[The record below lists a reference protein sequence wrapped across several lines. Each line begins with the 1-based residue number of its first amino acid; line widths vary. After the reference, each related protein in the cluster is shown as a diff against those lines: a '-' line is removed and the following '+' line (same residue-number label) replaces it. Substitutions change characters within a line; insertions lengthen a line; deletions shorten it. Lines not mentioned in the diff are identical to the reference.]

1 MGIYEQLGIS
11 PVINARSYS
20 TKLGGAPL
28 PGQVLEAMRSAA
40 DQCVRMDELQEAAGR
55 AIADATGAEAGIVT
69 SGASAAL
76 TLAAAACLAG
86 FDVSRMNRLPD
97 TTGMPCE
104 IVVHRSHRND
114 YDHALRAAGAR
125 FVEAGFSY
133 FTFAYEIEE
142 AIGSN
147 TAALFYQAGG
157 EGSVLPL
164 EEFVRIAHRHG
175 KPVIVDA
182 AAELPPRGNLRSYI
196 SAGADLVAFS
206 GGKHIRGPQSTGIL
220 CGRADLIFSAA
231 LQHQD
236 MDVFPRSWPL
246 RQLIAEGRLMGPPHH
261 GIGRGF
267 KVGKEEIVGLIAAL
281 HLYPSRDIEA
291 ELSCWKAD
299 MQTIVSAID
308 GIPGVTGFVRFPQQN
323 GRQTPH
329 AVILIERGACGTDAN
344 AVINALQEGEPRV
357 FVFEHAADA
366 GAVVFMPEGL
376 RPGEA
381 EIVGRRLREILSGRG
396 TAVAPS
402 VPGM

>member
-1 MGIYEQLGIS
+1 MGIYQELGVRPI
-11 PVINARSYS
+11 INARSYS
-20 TKLGGAPL
+20 TKVGGAPL
-28 PGQVLEAMRSAA
+28 PAEVLEAMRGAA
-40 DQCVRMDELQEAAGR
+40 EQCVRMDELQEAAGR
-55 AIADATGAEAGIVT
+55 AIAEATGAETGIVT

-86 FDVSRMNRLPD
+86 SDVSRMNRLPD
-97 TTGMPCE
+97 TAGMPCE

-142 AIGSN
+142 AITGN

-164 EEFVRIAHRHG
+164 EEFVHIAHRHG

-182 AAELPPRGNLRSYI
+182 AADLPPRGNLRAYI
-196 SAGADLVAFS
+196 AAGADLVAFS
-206 GGKHIRGPQSTGIL
+206 GGKHIRGPQSSGIL

-236 MDVFPRSWPL
+236 MDVFPLSWPL
-246 RQLIAEGRLMGPPHH
+246 RKLITDGRIAGPPHH

-267 KVGKEEIVGLIAAL
+267 KVGKEEIVGLITAL
-281 HLYPSRDIEA
+281 RLYASRDLES
-291 ELSCWKAD
+291 ELAGWQAD
-299 MQTIVSAID
+299 MARIVSAVA
-308 GIPGVTGFVRFPQQN
+308 GLPGVQAFVRFPQSN
-323 GRQTPH
+323 GRRSPH
-329 AVILIERGACGTDAN
+329 AVVSINAAIRGMDAN
-344 AVINALQEGEPRV
+344 AVINALQDGEPRV
-357 FVFEHAADA
+357 FVFEHSADA
-366 GAVVFMPEGL
+366 GTIVFMPEGL

-381 EIVGRRLREILSGRG
+381 EIVGQRLHEILTTR
-396 TAVAPS
+396 V
-402 VPGM
+402 

>member
-1 MGIYEQLGIS
+1 MGIYEELGVR

-20 TKLGGAPL
+20 TKVGGAPL
-28 PGQVLEAMRSAA
+28 PVEVLEAMRQAA
-40 DQCVRMDELQEAAGR
+40 GQCVRMDELQDAAGR
-55 AIADATGAEAGIVT
+55 AIAEATGAESGIVT

-76 TLAAAACLAG
+76 TLAAAACIAG
-86 FDVSRMNRLPD
+86 SDVSRMNRLPD
-97 TTGMPCE
+97 TTGMPSE

-114 YDHALRAAGAR
+114 YDHALRAAGGR

-142 AIGSN
+142 AIGEN

-164 EEFVRIAHRHG
+164 EEFVRIAHRHH

-182 AAELPPRGNLRSYI
+182 AADLPPPGNLRAYI
-196 SAGADLVAFS
+196 AAGADLVAFS
-206 GGKHIRGPQSTGIL
+206 GGKHIRGPQASGIL

-246 RQLIAEGRLMGPPHH
+246 RKLIADGQLAGPPHH

-267 KVGKEEIVGLIAAL
+267 KVGKEEIAGLITAL
-281 HLYPSRDIEA
+281 RLYASRDLES
-291 ELSCWKAD
+291 ELAGWKAD
-299 MQTIVSAID
+299 MDGIVSAVT
-308 GIPGVTGFVRFPQQN
+308 GLPGVEAYVRFPQSN
-323 GRQTPH
+323 GRLSPH
-329 AVILIERGACGTDAN
+329 AVVSIDLTSAGMDAN
-344 AVINALQEGEPRV
+344 AVINALQDGEPRI
-357 FVFEHAADA
+357 FVFEHSADE
-366 GAVVFMPEGL
+366 GKVVFMPEGL

-381 EIVGRRLREILSGRG
+381 EIVGRRLREILQRI
-396 TAVAPS
+396 
-402 VPGM
+402 